1 MLLSGKTGLDSTDL
15 RFLVRSKGEMCFD
28 RTNRLFSVRSDD
40 KCALDRTVLRVFVL
54 LGSKNGLDRTDL
66 CFFVRSGGEMGLD
79 RTDRCLFVRSGGWW
93 IGYIRRD
100 DVSDGRKDYTFGL
113 ISGQFGFRAQIQACF
128 WTAFEWFC
136 VREKKTASISCA
148 SDHVRQVMCDRSC
161 ASDHA
166 HPKPFCGWMKQD

>member
-1 MLLSGKTGLDSTDL
+1 MISELNRRTSESAARIGAAGCYLAVKQDLIARICVFSCGL
-15 RFLVRSKGEMCFD
+15 RV
-28 RTNRLFSVRSDD
+28 

-54 LGSKNGLDRTDL
+54 LGRKNGLDRTDL
-66 CFFVRSGGEMGLD
+66 CFFVRSGG
-79 RTDRCLFVRSGGWW
+79 WW
-93 IGYIRRD
+93 LGYIRRE

-148 SDHVRQVMCDRSC
+148 SDHARPIMRVRSC
-161 ASDHA
+161 ASDHVRQIMRIQGR
-166 HPKPFCGWMKQD
+166 FVGG